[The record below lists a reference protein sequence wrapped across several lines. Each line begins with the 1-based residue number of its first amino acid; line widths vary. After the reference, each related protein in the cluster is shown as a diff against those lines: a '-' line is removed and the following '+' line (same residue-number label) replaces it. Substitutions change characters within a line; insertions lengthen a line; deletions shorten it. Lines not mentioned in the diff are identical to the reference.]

1 MIEAPI
7 SKVWALIRPG
17 TFEWWNLIESST
29 ADPNSA
35 VGATSVQTYRDG
47 SKLTVKLLE
56 MSVSIPQ
63 PFHAHLACAE
73 SGEQTRSAQLG
84 PTNLRVRLT
93 GSGSLSHL
101 GNRRVGECHCMASIL
116 PIWLSTQGLTSFT
129 VFE

>member
-73 SGEQTRSAQLG
+73 SGEQTRCAQLG